1 MHPATRTELEP
12 PATPVSEIGSG
23 ETEDCYID
31 DPIIKTDNTD
41 PSDASQHDTSGLLWL
56 LDEGH
61 NDDDNDDEIHDDEE
75 NVHDDIDAESHSTS
89 SFSSLSS
96 EDEQSTVNE

>member
-1 MHPATRTELEP
+1 MHQATRTELEP

-56 LDEGH
+56 LDDEHAVDEGH
-61 NDDDNDDEIHDDEE
+61 DDDEY
-75 NVHDDIDAESHSTS
+75 VHDDIDAESHSTS

>member
-1 MHPATRTELEP
+1 MHPATHTELEP

-41 PSDASQHDTSGLLWL
+41 PTDASQHDTSGLLWL
-56 LDEGH
+56 LDEGL
-61 NDDDNDDEIHDDEE
+61 NDNDDDEIHDDEE